1 MRFLGDIPIGRAT
14 IEHLTAHGHD
24 AVHVSALLPSTATD
38 LEIVDAAIREGRTIL
53 CFDLDFSAIVAAS
66 GLRAPSVVTFRTRI
80 RNSRYINRRLDAVLE
95 VIEPEL
101 TRGAMVTVDDGSVRI
116 RTIPIRGSVNGGS
129 DTGD

>member
-1 MRFLGDIPIGRAT
+1 MRFLGDIPIGRVT
-14 IEHLTAHGHD
+14 IEYLASHGHD

-66 GLRAPSVVTFRTRI
+66 GLRVPSVVTFRTRI

-95 VIEPEL
+95 TIEPEL
-101 TRGAMVTVDDGSVRI
+101 ARGAMVTVDDGSVRI
-116 RTIPIRGSVNGGS
+116 RSIPMHGSAIGGS
-129 DTGD
+129 GTGD